1 MNRWGFLFG
10 AAAAL
15 GSAVAVMVIVS
26 RREAAKAKVVP
37 DLIADCFDR
46 IHRIEAELHRVNPGA
61 DATI

>member
-1 MNRWGFLFG
+1 MNRWALVFG

-15 GSAVAVMVIVS
+15 GSAIAVVVIIS
-26 RREAAKAKVVP
+26 RREAAKANAVP

-61 DATI
+61 DAAI